1 MCAAGSQEI
10 TFAPRSGKSTMSS
23 TAAVSIIRLR
33 WVSCTPLGGPVVP
46 EV

>member
-1 MCAAGSQEI
+1 MWADGRNE
-10 TFAPRSGKSTMSS
+10 TVAPDSDRKPSISS
-23 TAAVSIIRLR
+23 MPRHWASSLA